1 LKALANK
8 KKSEI
13 YSQNFDISLM
23 KKMPPK
29 VNDLYLHNYSFSDK
43 QMDKSN
49 AFVKLNKEIIP
60 IAFYNHLMVCEKNR
74 KTFNNNK
81 HKYFRASMTQ
91 RNKKK
96 LLTVIYYSP

>member
-1 LKALANK
+1 
-8 KKSEI
+8 
-13 YSQNFDISLM
+13 M
-23 KKMPPK
+23 KKIPPK
-29 VNDLYLHNYSFSDK
+29 ANDLYLHNYSFSDK

-49 AFVKLNKEIIP
+49 ETFGKLNKDTIP

-74 KTFNNNK
+74 KTFNNK